1 MIEDD
6 FYRASTQYRHWSF
19 TRAQLAE
26 QRKNT
31 NALAASRVRAAFQR
45 AQAANGDAKTDDDS
59 NDAEVDTLTA
69 EEELKIIEWGSS
81 MIVQMGELLRVPPE
95 LQVCGFSFQTFIFR
109 QPVPV
114 IRNPNRVL
122 YQIQ

>member
-26 QRKNT
+26 QRKTT
-31 NALAASRVRAAFQR
+31 NELAATRVRAAFQR
-45 AQAANGDAKTDDDS
+45 AQATAGGDAKADDEDS
-59 NDAEVDTLTA
+59 DDAEIDTLTA

-81 MIVQMGELLRVPPE
+81 MIVQMGELLRVPSE
-95 LQVCGFSFQTFIFR
+95 LHVCGSS
-109 QPVPV
+109 
-114 IRNPNRVL
+114 
-122 YQIQ
+122 